1 MSLNCN
7 EINLILEEL
16 DLEGAFIQEI
26 IQPGFDT
33 LALYTYKEGTA
44 KTVLICTAQNSVR
57 INETRRKIT
66 KNDKPLRF
74 MEFLRSRIKGCRIN
88 SVEQIGVERV
98 IKMELSRMVCEKP
111 KSAAKGTVHISLV
124 KKPVLSKE
132 ELEAQGEASEIEEN
146 YILYIKLWNNAAN
159 VLLCDVDGTI
169 LEPMFRRPERKEVKD
184 EKFVEPAADEAKV
197 DEAVMR
203 FPVREWKYGEAG
215 GFRGSPL
222 GEGVAEDGG
231 AGCSEGETSPA
242 FKNFNS
248 YIDWWYSEHSDTLSR
263 EALLEKAEK
272 WYNSAR
278 SKKES
283 ALHNLET
290 KLKSFKNAEQLKH
303 QGDLILSFGYQINGS
318 SNFLECEDYETGKT
332 VRLLIDPKKSVQENA
347 ADYYKKYKKAVS
359 GTDELYRDIEIM
371 KKQIDKLDALYEE
384 IKNEQNPV
392 KIEQLLRRDT
402 TPKQQQKKTHPG
414 LDYTVNG
421 WYILVGRDAN
431 ENDELLRHHV
441 RGDDMWLHVRD
452 FPGGYVFIK
461 ARKGKTVPLDI
472 LLDAANLAVYY
483 SKARN
488 AGKTDL
494 YYTHVKYLRR
504 AKNGPK
510 GLVLP
515 TQEKNLCIEPDKARL
530 ARLNELHAEEL
541 L

>member
-7 EINLILEEL
+7 EINLILDEL
-16 DLEGAFIQEI
+16 NIEGAFIQDI

-33 LALYTYKEGTA
+33 LAFYTYKEGTA
-44 KTVLICTAQNSVR
+44 KTVLVCTAQNSVR

-74 MEFLRSRIKGCRIN
+74 MEFLRAHIKGCRIN
-88 SVEQIGVERV
+88 SVTQLGYERV
-98 IKMELSRMVCEKP
+98 IKMELSRLVEENP
-111 KSAAKGTVHISLV
+111 KGAAKGTVHISLI

-132 ELEAQGEASEIEEN
+132 ELEAQGEPVEIEEN

-159 VLLCDVDGTI
+159 VILCDSDNMI
-169 LEPMFRRPERKEVKD
+169 LEPMFRRPERGEVKD
-184 EKFVEPAADEAKV
+184 QMFEVEIREQSEDEVLAK
-197 DEAVMR
+197 
-203 FPVREWKYGEAG
+203 FPVREWNDAG
-215 GFRGSPL
+215 GVAGVSPAGRGS
-222 GEGVAEDGG
+222 EQRSA
-231 AGCSEGETSPA
+231 SEGKA
-242 FKNFNS
+242 FPSFNS

-263 EALLEKAEK
+263 ESLLEKAEK
-272 WYNSAR
+272 WYNAAR
-278 SKKES
+278 SKKEA
-283 ALHNLET
+283 ALHNLEA
-290 KLKSFKNAEQLKH
+290 KQEEFKNAGQLKH
-303 QGDLILSFGYQINGS
+303 QGDLILSFGYLLDGS
-318 SNFLECEDYETGKT
+318 SNFLECEDYESGKT
-332 VRLLIDPKKSVQENA
+332 VRLLIDPKKSAQENA
-347 ADYYKKYKKAVS
+347 AEYYKKYKKAVS
-359 GTDELYRDIEIM
+359 GTEELAHDIEIA
-371 KKQIDKLDALYEE
+371 KKQIEKLDSLYEE

-402 TPKQQQKKTHPG
+402 KPKQQQKKTHPG

-441 RGDDMWLHVRD
+441 RGDDLWLHVRD

-515 TQEKNLCIEPDKARL
+515 TQEKNLCIEPDKVRL
-530 ARLNELHAEEL
+530 SRLDSLRAESEL
-541 L
+541 

>member
-7 EINLILEEL
+7 EINLILDEL
-16 DLEGAFIQEI
+16 NIEGAFIQDI

-33 LALYTYKEGTA
+33 LAFYTYKEGTA
-44 KTVLICTAQNSVR
+44 KTVLVCTAQNSVR

-74 MEFLRSRIKGCRIN
+74 MEFLRAHIKGCRIN

-98 IKMELSRMVCEKP
+98 VKIELSRLVQERQSNKDY
-111 KSAAKGTVHISLV
+111 VHISLI

-132 ELEAQGEASEIEEN
+132 ELEAQKGPEEVEEN

-159 VLLCDVDGTI
+159 VILCDTDNVI
-169 LEPMFRRPERKEVKD
+169 LEPMFRRPERGEVKG
-184 EKFVEPAADEAKV
+184 EKYIEPATDKAKAAEAT
-197 DEAVMR
+197 ER
-203 FPVREWKYGEAG
+203 FPVREWKRKETG
-215 GFRGSPL
+215 GVTGAEPPL
-222 GEGVAEDGG
+222 EGVAQDRA
-231 AGCSEGETSPA
+231 AGWSEGKA
-242 FKNFNS
+242 FPSFNS

-263 EALLEKAEK
+263 ESLLEKAEK
-272 WYNSAR
+272 WYNAAR
-278 SKKES
+278 SKKEA
-283 ALHNLET
+283 ALHNLEA
-290 KLKSFKNAEQLKH
+290 KQEEFKNAGQLKH
-303 QGDLILSFGYQINGS
+303 QGDLILSFGYLLDGS
-318 SNFLECEDYETGKT
+318 SNFLECEDYESGKA
-332 VRLLIDPKKSVQENA
+332 VRLLIDPKKSAQENA
-347 ADYYKKYKKAVS
+347 AEYYKKYKKAVS
-359 GTDELYRDIEIM
+359 GTEELALDIEIA
-371 KKQIDKLDALYEE
+371 KKQIEKLDSLYEE

-402 TPKQQQKKTHPG
+402 KPKQQQKKTHPG

-441 RGDDMWLHVRD
+441 RGDDLWLHVRD

-530 ARLNELHAEEL
+530 SRLDSLRAESEL
-541 L
+541 